1 MVNTGVSISEIPEIL
16 PEHEVA
22 RHAYECVTNWEKIMA
37 PEEFA
42 ELETR
47 LREQFGQTTLQAA
60 EILVRTWFNQKVR
73 VI

>member
-1 MVNTGVSISEIPEIL
+1 MIEEIPEIL
-16 PEHEVA
+16 PEHEVV
-22 RHAYECVTNWEKIMA
+22 RHAYECAANWKKIMA

-47 LREQFGQTTLQAA
+47 LRDQFGQTVLQAA
-60 EILVRTWFNQKVR
+60 EVIVRTWFNQKVR